1 MIDKVPSAPQPT
13 PVARVTGTMGTGG
26 HPLQTFLGRR
36 ATISR
41 RGWQT
46 RVGAAAMQHFTLYSS
61 DNQTSKQFSFPR
73 KSDISTR
80 AAVGEGWGV
89 AG

>member
-1 MIDKVPSAPQPT
+1 MG
-13 PVARVTGTMGTGG
+13 PVGAGG

-36 ATISR
+36 VTFSR

-46 RVGAAAMQHFTLYSS
+46 RVGAAAMKRFTLCSS
-61 DNQTSKQFSFPR
+61 DNQTSKQFAFPR
-73 KSDISTR
+73 KSAISTR
-80 AAVGEGWGV
+80 AVVGGDAGGV

>member
-36 ATISR
+36 APISR